1 MKLADESGAVLN
13 IYQHLNNV
21 YDQQYMEH
29 KDSLGFY
36 NCFKG
41 LMDRSLNNEVYSYIS
56 VKAHNNEYY
65 FSKIPLMNMLNYA
78 RDNGIPVWTPVKLL
92 DFLKAK
98 DEAAFSKIKWKGK
111 NQLSK

>member
-1 MKLADESGAVLN
+1 MKFADESGSLVN

-29 KDSLGFY
+29 KDSIGFY

-41 LMDRSLNNEVYSYIS
+41 LMDRSLNDDVYSYIS

-65 FSKIPLMNMLNYA
+65 FSKTPLMNMLDYSNE
-78 RDNGIPVWTPVKLL
+78 NHIPVWAPVKLL
-92 DFLKAK
+92 EFLKAK
-98 DEAAFSKIKWKGK
+98 DEATFTNIT
-111 NQLSK
+111 